1 MPAQKRPL
9 PEDSNPEDDDQEA
22 GRGEERGESSRRPSS
37 SSPPHQNG
45 NHYHHGSFPRQ
56 SRDDTMPARS
66 QLKPGEE
73 VEDDGDEDEDD
84 SEEGDEKQGAAGEEE
99 DDDDDDEE
107 EEYEEDEEEE
117 EKRRRGAGG
126 DSESTESSS
135 SEEEEE
141 EEEEEEGDKPE
152 FVFVELPE
160 IRKDVQCPICLG
172 IIKKTR
178 TVMECLHRFC
188 RECIDKSMR
197 FGNKECPACRTHCAS
212 RRSLRDDPNYDAL
225 IAALYPDIDK
235 YEEKELAFHE
245 EERTRNKQIQ
255 ASIAQIF
262 QRQSEALARRRN
274 IGKESP
280 AQFAARSQRN
290 LRTTQSRRQRNRRSM
305 DYQGSEDM
313 EEENNEDNVD
323 GKDSSSA
330 DERSPEVRPRRR
342 RGRPG
347 LRTSHPPSS
356 LGVNSGGVT
365 ADNNDQ
371 ETSREHQGMSL
382 VLPFINTEML
392 NWGRG
397 GTRSNTRHGA
407 ASSSNNRHMRNS
419 RISKLMEHLKN
430 TSVEEKTEEESD
442 LNLIVLPLEKESS
455 PSLEQ
460 PYFRCR
466 STSSIGQIRE
476 FIAQKLSLTAEEV
489 DLYLVAEFYGMLPT
503 LETPSSKDGL
513 QVLVNNEET
522 LAMLTRGHA
531 DFPTSYLPRS
541 CLMIAFNK
549 KLKVEREAAASGG
562 RMEAEAASGAKLE
575 VKEEQ

>member
-45 NHYHHGSFPRQ
+45 NHHHHGSFPRQ

-99 DDDDDDEE
+99 DADDDDEE

-313 EEENNEDNVD
+313 EEENNEDTVD

-356 LGVNSGGVT
+356 SGVNSGGVT

-513 QVLVNNEET
+513 QVLENNEET

-531 DFPTSYLPRS
+531 DFTSYLPRS
-541 CLMIAFNK
+541 YLMIAFNK

-562 RMEAEAASGAKLE
+562 RMEAEAPSGAKEE

>member
-9 PEDSNPEDDDQEA
+9 PEDSHPDDDDEEA
-22 GRGEERGESSRRPSS
+22 GRGEERGDSSRRPSS

-45 NHYHHGSFPRQ
+45 NHQHHGSFPGQ
-56 SRDDTMPARS
+56 PPDNTVPARS
-66 QLKPGEE
+66 QLKADEE
-73 VEDDGDEDEDD
+73 VEDDGNEDEDD
-84 SEEGDEKQGAAGEEE
+84 SEEEDEKQEEEAGEEE
-99 DDDDDDEE
+99 DEDPDDEE
-107 EEYEEDEEEE
+107 EEDEEGEEEE

-126 DSESTESSS
+126 DYESTQSSS
-135 SEEEEE
+135 SSEEE

-235 YEEKELAFHE
+235 YEEEELAFHE

-262 QRQSEALARRRN
+262 QRQSEALARRRT
-274 IGKESP
+274 IGKEST
-280 AQFAARSQRN
+280 AQFASRSQRN

-305 DYQGSEDM
+305 DYLGSEDM
-313 EEENNEDNVD
+313 EEENNEDTVG

-330 DERSPEVRPRRR
+330 DERSPEARPRRR
-342 RGRPG
+342 RRRPG
-347 LRTSHPPSS
+347 LRTSHQPSS
-356 LGVNSGGVT
+356 SGVNSEGVA

-371 ETSREHQGMSL
+371 ETSRDHQGVSP

-397 GTRSNTRHGA
+397 GTRSNTRHGV

-419 RISKLMEHLKN
+419 RILKLTEHLKN
-430 TSVEEKTEEESD
+430 TSAEDKNEEELY
-442 LNLIVLPLEKESS
+442 LNLIVLPLGKESA

-460 PYFRCR
+460 PYIRCR

-476 FIAQKLSLTAEEV
+476 FIAQKLSLAAEEV
-489 DLYLVAEFYGMLPT
+489 DLFLVAEFYDVLPT
-503 LETPSSKDGL
+503 LETPSSKDGMR
-513 QVLVNNEET
+513 VLVNDEET
-522 LAMLTRGHA
+522 LATLTIGRA
-531 DFPTSYLPRS
+531 DFPASYVPRS
-541 CLMIAFNK
+541 YLMIAFNK
-549 KLKVEREAAASGG
+549 KVKVEREAVASGG
-562 RMEAEAASGAKLE
+562 RMEAEASGAKEE

>member
-1 MPAQKRPL
+1 
-9 PEDSNPEDDDQEA
+9 
-22 GRGEERGESSRRPSS
+22 
-37 SSPPHQNG
+37 
-45 NHYHHGSFPRQ
+45 
-56 SRDDTMPARS
+56 
-66 QLKPGEE
+66 
-73 VEDDGDEDEDD
+73 
-84 SEEGDEKQGAAGEEE
+84 
-99 DDDDDDEE
+99 
-107 EEYEEDEEEE
+107 
-117 EKRRRGAGG
+117 
-126 DSESTESSS
+126 
-135 SEEEEE
+135 
-141 EEEEEEGDKPE
+141 
-152 FVFVELPE
+152 
-160 IRKDVQCPICLG
+160 
-172 IIKKTR
+172 
-178 TVMECLHRFC
+178 MECLHRFC

-430 TSVEEKTEEESD
+430 TSVEEKTEEEVLEEVELIGYEMCFRKKNIIESDLTCYFLFSQSD